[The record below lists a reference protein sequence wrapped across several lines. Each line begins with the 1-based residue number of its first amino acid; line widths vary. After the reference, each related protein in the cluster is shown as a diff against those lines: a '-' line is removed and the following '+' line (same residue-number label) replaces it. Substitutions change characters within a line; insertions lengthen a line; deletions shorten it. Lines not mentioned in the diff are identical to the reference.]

1 MKIQLDGQR
10 LRLRIGEDELA
21 RLLGGEAVDA
31 ATALSPQRVLRWR
44 LLLCDIET
52 PCLLADPEALR
63 VRLPREDF
71 TAFANARPRRD
82 GLHFDWAMIGADPL
96 RVTVEIDVR
105 DSHRRG
111 VQRSI
116 GQLES
121 Y

>member
-1 MKIQLDGQR
+1 MKIQLDGQS

-31 ATALSPQRVLRWR
+31 ATALAPQLVLRWR
-44 LLLCDIET
+44 LLLCDIEA
-52 PCLLADPEALR
+52 PILIAGPDVLR

-71 TAFANARPRRD
+71 VAFANARPRRD
-82 GLHFDWAMIGADPL
+82 GLHFEWADTGAGPL

-111 VQRSI
+111 VRRGSE
-116 GQLES
+116 QLES
-121 Y
+121 G